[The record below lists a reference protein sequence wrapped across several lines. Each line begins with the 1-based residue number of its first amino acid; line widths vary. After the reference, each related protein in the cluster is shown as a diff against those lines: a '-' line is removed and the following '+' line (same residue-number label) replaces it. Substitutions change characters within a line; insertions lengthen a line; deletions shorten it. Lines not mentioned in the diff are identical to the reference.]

1 MEAIL
6 YIRKST
12 DKQEHSFEAQE
23 TRLRLFCAQNDW
35 NVVEIVKEQASGAD
49 NDRELLDYAAS
60 RASSL
65 GAKLVVLRVD
75 RLSRSLSKVAE
86 LLERENLE
94 ICVAELGRCLD
105 PFVVSIMACV
115 AQQERRLISRRTKE
129 ALAILKAKGVKLGNP
144 NLSQARAN
152 ATRSIKSKAD
162 QRAMKW
168 GVMINN
174 LRLMNKSYREIG
186 DLLNITS
193 KKGNRMAPKGI
204 QNLHKRYLALKEANS
219 DSSSE
224 G

>member
-1 MEAIL
+1 MEAVL

-12 DKQEHSFEAQE
+12 DKQEHSFDAQE
-23 TRLRLFCAQNDW
+23 TRLRSFCAENDW
-35 NVVEIVKEQASGAD
+35 NVVEVVKEQGSGAD

-60 RASSL
+60 RASLL

-86 LLERENLE
+86 LLERENLD

-144 NLSQARAN
+144 NISRAQANGHA
-152 ATRSIKSKAD
+152 SIIRKAD
-162 QRAMKW
+162 QRAMKY
-168 GVMINN
+168 GTMINN
-174 LRLMNKSYREIG
+174 LRLMSKSYREIG
-186 DLLNITS
+186 ELLNLTT
-193 KKGNRMAPKGI
+193 KKGTRMSPRGI
-204 QNLHKRYLALKEANS
+204 QNLHNRWLALRDS
-219 DSSSE
+219 DLDNNSE